1 MDIVRDILDR
11 VAAALGEGESFSE
24 QVALQIEQQIRHD
37 WGGDRPYI
45 AKVGE
50 HAQDEMSRRNAAIL
64 RDWQA
69 GDRAPAI
76 ARKHGVSR
84 ARVWQIVRSVS
95 GLP

>member
-11 VAAALGEGESFSE
+11 VAAALREGSFTD
-24 QVALQIEQQIRHD
+24 QIADQLEQQIRHD

-50 HAQDEMSRRNAAIL
+50 SAQAEISRRNDAIR

-69 GDRAPAI
+69 GERAGAL
-76 ARKHGVSR
+76 ARKYRISR
-84 ARVWQIVRSVS
+84 VRVWQIVNRC
-95 GLP
+95 